1 MQAAEAGSCEPY
13 QHHDSIPVPV
23 FEQIKPIYIRLTDK
37 ALLQRFLQGATQNRN
52 ECLNG
57 LIWQYCPKETW
68 CGASTVETAA
78 ALAVAWFNDGA
89 DSVQELYR
97 TMSLPVGT
105 HTARVLAALNVQ
117 RIQDAERKAGKE
129 EKGPGKGGEG

>member
-1 MQAAEAGSCEPY
+1 M
-13 QHHDSIPVPV
+13 
-23 FEQIKPIYIRLTDK
+23 
-37 ALLQRFLQGATQNRN
+37 
-52 ECLNG
+52 
-57 LIWQYCPKETW
+57 
-68 CGASTVETAA
+68 ETAA
-78 ALAVAWFNDGA
+78 TLAVAWFNDGA